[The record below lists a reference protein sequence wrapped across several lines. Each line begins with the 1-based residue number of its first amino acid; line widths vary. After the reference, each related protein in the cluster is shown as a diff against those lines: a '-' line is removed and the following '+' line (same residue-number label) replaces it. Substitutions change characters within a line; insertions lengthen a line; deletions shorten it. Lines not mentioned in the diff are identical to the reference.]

1 MHATRMIMPRNFWIS
16 TIICIMLGTLL
27 TACSGNNHDSGGTGA
42 VTVSGIVSDDPIAGA
57 QVTLLGVHA
66 AAGSGAEPTLA
77 TAVTDANGRYDLST
91 TAPPPYRLTVSGG
104 TMNGQPFPGTLT
116 AYCETADSCNASPYT
131 SALDHMM
138 QANGKNYLEA
148 THELARVL
156 NVSYDPFLHEIETG
170 QTVPSALFNLAAAKS
185 ALTSETAIST
195 WITNLA
201 ATAMRSPGA
210 TTPPGVRLPLRAA
223 TSELFMLKGP
233 YLMLTGNNT
242 EMSVHWQVSPDMAP
256 AVTGASLAFGTH
268 STAKQSV
275 TLDAPLTDT
284 TGVLY
289 RYTITGLTPG
299 TLYDY
304 TVTLNGSVPGLPK
317 QYNGTFVAPPLA
329 TAQKTSFYAYG
340 DTRSNPKTHSN
351 IVGGII
357 TDMTDTSVNGQSF
370 VVHVGDFV
378 NYGYDESAWNTEFFS
393 KDVEY
398 ANTQQ
403 FLASMPI
410 MTSVGNHEF
419 RSATDNRCGDTNNAD
434 IFRKYW
440 PSDLYQTYDEAV
452 TGQRL
457 HNYYYSFDYGPIHF
471 IVLDPYTAYYMKDS
485 RQYRWLESD
494 LKTTQKKWKVVVTH
508 VPLYDASGS
517 NANAGCYLLDMGSR
531 LQKEIQPLLETY
543 GVQLVLQGHQHYY
556 ARSTINNIT
565 YIVTGGG
572 GAPISP
578 LKKTGLPALSSPP
591 AKAAGIYEFTRV
603 NVDETEMK
611 VSVFEVKNAAP
622 NGSAPVNS
630 LFEEITIRLDGTATI
645 K

>member
-1 MHATRMIMPRNFWIS
+1 MRSTRMTMPRNFWIS
-16 TIICIMLGTLL
+16 TFICIMLGAFL
-27 TACSGNNHDSGGTGA
+27 TACNGKPHESGGTGA
-42 VTVSGIVSDDPIAGA
+42 VTVSGIVGDDPVAGA
-57 QVTLLGVHA
+57 QVTLLSIHDEEEGGDEA
-66 AAGSGAEPTLA
+66 TLA
-77 TAVTDANGRYDLST
+77 TAVTDANGRYSLST

-116 AYCETADSCNASPYT
+116 AYCATAPKCNASPYT
-131 SALDHMM
+131 SALDLMM
-138 QANGKNYLEA
+138 RTNGKNDLEA
-148 THELARVL
+148 AQQLASVL

-170 QTVPSALFNLAAAKS
+170 QAVPSSLFSLAAAKS
-185 ALTSETAIST
+185 ALTSDTAISA
-195 WITNLA
+195 WIANLA
-201 ATAMRSPGA
+201 AIAMKSPGA
-210 TTPPGVRLPLRAA
+210 STPPGVRLPLHA
-223 TSELFMLKGP
+223 TATELFMLKGP

-256 AVTGASLAFGTH
+256 AVTGANLAFGVH

-284 TGVLY
+284 SGVLY
-289 RYTITGLTPG
+289 HHTITGLTPG

-304 TVTLNGSVPGLPK
+304 TVTLNGSTAGLPK
-317 QYNGTFVAPPLA
+317 QYNGTFVTPPLD
-329 TAQKTSFYAYG
+329 TALKTTFYAYG
-340 DTRSNPKTHSN
+340 DTRSNAKTHSN

-357 TDMTDTSVNGQSF
+357 SDMSDPSVNGQSF
-370 VVHVGDFV
+370 VFHVGDFV
-378 NYGYDESAWNTEFFS
+378 LYGYDETTWNTEYFS
-393 KDVEY
+393 KDVAY

-440 PSDLYQTYDEAV
+440 PSNLYQLYTEAV
-452 TGQRL
+452 TGQKL
-457 HNYYYSFDYGPIHF
+457 YNYYYSFDYGPVHF
-471 IVLDPYTAYYMKDS
+471 IVLDPFTAYYMKDS
-485 RQYRWLESD
+485 RQYRWLEND
-494 LKTTQKKWKVVVTH
+494 LKTTRKKWKVVVTH
-508 VPLYDASGS
+508 VPFYDASGS
-517 NANAGCYLLDMGSR
+517 NANAGCYLVDMGSR
-531 LQKEIQPLLETY
+531 LQKEIQPLLQTY

-556 ARSTINNIT
+556 SRSTINNIT

-578 LKKTGLPALSSPP
+578 VKKTGLPAASNPP
-591 AKAAGIYEFTRV
+591 GNAAGIYEFTRV
-603 NVDETEMK
+603 NVDETNMK

-622 NGSAPVNS
+622 NGSTPVNS
-630 LFEEITIRLDGTATI
+630 LFEEVTIGLDGTATV